1 VRSYGVLVIDP
12 VAQSL
17 PEFLPS
23 NRLIHTHLPNVIRAF
38 RIAVVVELL
47 RGIFGKKIWEIM
59 YVIGFDGAELGLAL
73 PGKSADPDQP
83 ILEDGEDHLGDLG
96 WTMHRVH
103 RKGRSRI
110 ESAKATA
117 DSEVTKTSI
126 MRPSSAAART

>member
-1 VRSYGVLVIDP
+1 MRNLLAGVIV
-12 VAQSL
+12 
-17 PEFLPS
+17 
-23 NRLIHTHLPNVIRAF
+23 
-38 RIAVVVELL
+38 
-47 RGIFGKKIWEIM
+47 GKKIWEIM

-117 DSEVTKTSI
+117 DSEVTKTPI
-126 MRPSSAAART
+126 MRLSSAAART

>member
-1 VRSYGVLVIDP
+1 MLLIDP

-23 NRLIHTHLPNVIRAF
+23 NRLIHSHLPDVIRAF
-38 RIAVVVELL
+38 RIPVVVELL
-47 RGIFGKKIWEIM
+47 RDIVGKKIWEIM

-73 PGKSADPDQP
+73 PGKSADPDQT

-126 MRPSSAAART
+126 MRLSSAAART

>member
-1 VRSYGVLVIDP
+1 LGSVKDTVSTSSIQRFSP
-12 VAQSL
+12 VSL
-17 PEFLPS
+17 PRNL
-23 NRLIHTHLPNVIRAF
+23 RKF
-38 RIAVVVELL
+38 RELL
-47 RGIFGKKIWEIM
+47 GGIVGKKIWEIM

-96 WTMHRVH
+96 WTMHRGH

-126 MRPSSAAART
+126 MRLSSAART